1 MKNWKKNSWRKY
13 PVKHIPEYP
22 DKKELEQVLDKIKS
36 FPPLVFAGE
45 TRHLKQQLSD
55 VVDGKAFL
63 LQGGDCAE
71 SFAEF
76 HPDNIRDTFK
86 LMLQM
91 SLVLTYSASLPVVK
105 LGRIAGQFSK
115 PRSAPTETKD
125 GIELPSYLGDNINGI
140 DFNEKARIP
149 DPKRLFKAYSQ
160 SASTLNL
167 IRAFSHGGFADLKKV
182 HTWNLGF
189 IKKSAETKRFKEL
202 EDQIANALA
211 FMDACGINSDFNRR
225 LKTVNFWTSHEAL
238 HLPFEESMTR
248 VDSTTGE
255 YHDTSAHF
263 VWIGDRTRQLDGGHV
278 ESCRGIENP
287 IGIKCGPT
295 SKPEEIAKIC
305 ELINPKNEKGKITL
319 ISRFGHQNVEKF
331 LPKLIRGIK
340 KEGLNVVWSCDPMHG
355 NTIKSTTGF
364 KTRPFNDVVSE
375 VKNVFGVHQSEGSY
389 AGGLHVE
396 MTGQDVTECTGGAR
410 KISDA
415 DLSSRYHTHCDPRL
429 NRAQALE
436 LAFLISD
443 EIKKNSSYSKNAIQ
457 AAS

>member
-1 MKNWKKNSWRKY
+1 MKNWKVNSWRKY

-22 DKKELEQVLDKIKS
+22 DKKELDQVLNKIKT

-45 TRHLKQQLSD
+45 TRHLKQQLAD

-115 PRSAPTETKD
+115 PRSSPIEVKD
-125 GIELPSYLGDNINGI
+125 GVELPSYLGDNINGI
-140 DFNEKARIP
+140 EFNEKARVP

-160 SASTLNL
+160 SAATLNL

-189 IKKSAETKRFKEL
+189 IKKSPEAKRFKEL

-238 HLPFEESMTR
+238 LLPFEESMTR
-248 VDSTTGE
+248 TDSTTGE
-255 YHDTSAHF
+255 NHDTSAHF

-278 ESCRGIENP
+278 EFCRGIENP

-295 SKPEEIAKIC
+295 LKADD
-305 ELINPKNEKGKITL
+305 LINLCNRINPQNEKGKITL
-319 ISRFGHQNVEKF
+319 ISRFGCDNVSKH
-331 LPKLIRGIK
+331 LPKLIRAIK
-340 KEGLNVVWSCDPMHG
+340 KEGLNVIWSCDPCHG
-355 NTIKSTTGF
+355 NTMQASTGF
-364 KTRPFNDVVSE
+364 KTRPFNSVLKE
-375 VKNVFGVHQSEGSY
+375 VKNVFACHQSENSY
-389 AGGLHVE
+389 AGGLHIE
-396 MTGQDVTECTGGAR
+396 LTGQNVTECTGGAQ
-410 KISDA
+410 KISEK

-429 NRAQALE
+429 NANQALE

-457 AAS
+457 VAS